1 MQQPA
6 PLGELNAALL
16 QAVITL
22 GIAALCA
29 FLFVQFRKR
38 YFLWWAVAWGL
49 YVLRI
54 GAIGGFL
61 ITASEPWLYVHQVLT
76 GWTALALLA
85 AALSFSQQIEWRP
98 RYLALVLFPPLWS
111 YIAIYRL
118 ANFFLAAGPAVLFLS
133 IATLWTGLAFWRYQ
147 RRVGSRAARFV
158 AGVLVL
164 WGLHHLDYPLLR
176 ARGAWNPWGYYLD
189 IGFILALGA
198 GILLLVVEEL
208 RRGLATLSALSG
220 DLQAAGGAPTG
231 RNAPDVIDSLLARPL
246 ALGGVRGSALCL
258 SLSAD
263 AGPSAFSSGN
273 HASSGT
279 NRDATSSGNGNGAVG
294 EPAWTFV
301 RGVGAC
307 AHWTGRSPVGPA
319 WETMRHAARSG
330 SPAVARDWPDPFGAS
345 NREFAYLAVL
355 PVIRDAEHV
364 GALVIVGDA
373 GDPFT
378 ALGEEFLRTLGRQ
391 VGAALQNSDLTSR
404 LAARTR
410 QLEQLSVR
418 MVRQHEE
425 ERRRIS
431 LELHDETAQAFA
443 AVKLQLG
450 VLRESV
456 APTLVPRMD
465 RVLELVDTGMQ
476 SIRNV
481 ARDLR
486 PPLLDE
492 LGLLPALHALVEG
505 FGERTGIAASFDGPA
520 ALPPLSKDAE
530 VALFRALQEALSN
543 VARHAGARSVTVT
556 LSQARGVIHLE
567 VCDDGRG
574 LAGDPGLGL
583 TGMGERLDAL
593 GGDMRIAN
601 AEGGGARLAVRLP
614 FDQVAQ

>member
-1 MQQPA
+1 MHPA

-16 QAVITL
+16 QAVITM

-38 YFLWWAVAWGL
+38 YFLWWAIAWGL

-61 ITASEPWLYVHQVLT
+61 VTAFEPWLYVHQVLT
-76 GWTALALLA
+76 GWTALALLG
-85 AALSFSQQIEWRP
+85 AALSFSQQIQWRP

-118 ANFFLAAGPAVLFLS
+118 ENFFLAAGPAVLFLS

-189 IGFILALGA
+189 IGFVLALGA

-220 DLQAAGGAPTG
+220 DLQTAGGVKAG

-258 SLSAD
+258 SAPADVGASAVVGVD
-263 AGPSAFSSGN
+263 TGAAMAVAN
-273 HASSGT
+273 
-279 NRDATSSGNGNGAVG
+279 GNGNGAAT
-294 EPAWTFV
+294 PSWSFV

-307 AHWTGRSPVGPA
+307 SHWTGRSPVGPA
-319 WETMRHAARSG
+319 WDTMRRAARAG
-330 SPAVARDWPDPFGAS
+330 SPAVARDWPDPFDAS
-345 NREFAYLAVL
+345 KREFAYLAVL
-355 PVIRDAEHV
+355 PVIRDAEQV

-456 APTLVPRMD
+456 EPTLVPRMD

-476 SIRNV
+476 SIRSV

-492 LGLLPALHALVEG
+492 LGLLPALHALVES
-505 FGERTGIAASFDGPA
+505 FGERTGIAVTFDAPDS
-520 ALPPLSKDAE
+520 LPTLSKDAE

-543 VARHAGARSVTVT
+543 VARHAAARSVSIV
-556 LSQARGVIHLE
+556 LSQQHGMIHLD
-567 VCDDGRG
+567 VRDDGRG

-601 AEGGGARLAVRLP
+601 ATGGGARLAVRLP
-614 FDQVAQ
+614 YEPVAR

>member
-1 MQQPA
+1 MHPTS
-6 PLGELNAALL
+6 LSELNAAVL

-22 GIAALCA
+22 GIAGLCA

-38 YFLWWAVAWGL
+38 YFLWWAIAWGL

-54 GAIGGFL
+54 GAICGFL
-61 ITASEPWLYVHQVLT
+61 TTAYEPWLYAHQVLT
-76 GWTALALLA
+76 GWTALALLG
-85 AALSFSQQIEWRP
+85 AALAFSQQVEWRT

-118 ANFFLAAGPAVLFLS
+118 ENFLLAAGPAVLFLS
-133 IATLWTGLAFWRYQ
+133 VATLWTGWAFWRYQ

-189 IGFILALGA
+189 IGFVLALGA

-220 DLQAAGGAPTG
+220 DLALAGGSTSDD
-231 RNAPDVIDSLLARPL
+231 APDVIDSLLARPL

-258 SLSAD
+258 TMSTV
-263 AGPSAFSSGN
+263 GPRSDGN
-273 HASSGT
+273 GSVGE
-279 NRDATSSGNGNGAVG
+279 TSSA
-294 EPAWTFV
+294 ESFV
-301 RGVGAC
+301 RGIGSC
-307 AHWTGRSPVGPA
+307 AHWSGRSPVGPA
-319 WETMRHAARSG
+319 WETMRQAAHSG
-330 SPAVARDWPDPFGAS
+330 SPAVARDWPDPFGESA
-345 NREFAYLAVL
+345 RPFAYLAVL
-355 PVIRDAEHV
+355 PVVRDAKPV
-364 GALVIVGDA
+364 GSLVIVGDQ

-391 VGAALQNSDLTSR
+391 VGAALENADLTTR

-410 QLEQLSVR
+410 QLERLSAR
-418 MVRQHEE
+418 MARQHED

-450 VLRESV
+450 VLRETVDPSL
-456 APTLVPRMD
+456 ATRMD
-465 RVLELVDTGMQ
+465 RVLELVDTGMR

-505 FGERTGIAASFDGPA
+505 FGERTGLRVSFEAPTV
-520 ALPPLSKDAE
+520 LPPLSNDAE
-530 VALFRALQEALSN
+530 LALFRALQEALSN
-543 VARHAGARSVTVT
+543 VARHANAGSVSIT
-556 LSQARGVIHLE
+556 LSTGEGALHLE
-567 VCDDGRG
+567 VRDDGRG
-574 LAGDPGLGL
+574 FRGDPGLGL
-583 TGMGERLDAL
+583 TGMGERLGAL
-593 GGDMRIAN
+593 GGGVQIAN
-601 AEGGGARLAVRLP
+601 AAGGGARLAVRLP
-614 FDQVAQ
+614 FEQVAG

>member
-1 MQQPA
+1 MPPA

-61 ITASEPWLYVHQVLT
+61 ITGSEPWLYVHQVLT
-76 GWTALALLA
+76 GWTALALLG

-133 IATLWTGLAFWRYQ
+133 MATLWTGLAFWRYQ

-189 IGFILALGA
+189 IGFVLALGA

-231 RNAPDVIDSLLARPL
+231 AAPDVIDSLLARPL

-258 SLSAD
+258 SAPAPAD
-263 AGPSAFSSGN
+263 
-273 HASSGT
+273 
-279 NRDATSSGNGNGAVG
+279 NGNGDAV
-294 EPAWTFV
+294 PSWSFV

-307 AHWTGRSPVGPA
+307 AHWSGRSPIGPA
-319 WETMRHAARSG
+319 WETMRRAARSG

-345 NREFAYLAVL
+345 DREFAYLAVL
-355 PVIRDAEHV
+355 PVIRDAEQV

-456 APTLVPRMD
+456 EPTLVPRMD

-476 SIRNV
+476 SIRSV

-492 LGLLPALHALVEG
+492 LGLLPALRALVEG
-505 FGERTGIAASFDGPA
+505 FGERTGIAVAFDAPA
-520 ALPPLSKDAE
+520 ALAPLSKDAE

-543 VARHAGARSVTVT
+543 VARHAAAHSVAIA
-556 LSQARGVIHLE
+556 LSQDGGVISLE

-574 LAGDPGLGL
+574 FAGDPGLGL

-601 AEGGGARLAVRLP
+601 VEGGGARLAVRLP
-614 FDQVAQ
+614 FEQVTG

>member
-1 MQQPA
+1 MFPA
-6 PLGELNAALL
+6 SLSELNAALL

-29 FLFVQFRKR
+29 FLYVQFRKR

-54 GAIGGFL
+54 GAICGFL
-61 ITASEPWLYVHQVLT
+61 TTAYEPWLYVHQVLT
-76 GWTALALLA
+76 GWTALALLG
-85 AALSFSQQIEWRP
+85 AALAFSQKIEWRWG
-98 RYLALVLFPPLWS
+98 YLALVLFPPLWS
-111 YIAIYRL
+111 YVAIYKL

-133 IATLWTGLAFWRYQ
+133 FATLWTGLTFWRYQ
-147 RRVGSRAARFV
+147 RRIGSRAAGFV

-189 IGFILALGA
+189 ICFVLALGA
-198 GILLLVVEEL
+198 GILLLVVEDL

-220 DLQAAGGAPTG
+220 DLQSATASLSSASG
-231 RNAPDVIDSLLARPL
+231 PDVIDSLLARPL
-246 ALGGVRGSALCL
+246 ALGGVRGAALCL
-258 SLSAD
+258 TER
-263 AGPSAFSSGN
+263 GSG
-273 HASSGT
+273 AKP
-279 NRDATSSGNGNGAVG
+279 NGNGAASQEV
-294 EPAWTFV
+294 FV

-307 AHWTGRSPVGPA
+307 VAWSGNAPEGPA
-319 WETMRHAARSG
+319 WETMRLATRTG
-330 SPAVARDWPDPFGAS
+330 SPEVARDWPDPFDRSA
-345 NREFAYLAVL
+345 RAFAYVAVL

-364 GALVIVGDA
+364 GALVIVGDE

-378 ALGEEFLRTLGRQ
+378 ALGQEFLRTLGRQ
-391 VGAALQNSDLTSR
+391 VGAALENADLTNR

-410 QLEQLSVR
+410 QLERLSVR

-456 APTLVPRMD
+456 DPALVPRMD
-465 RVLELVDTGMQ
+465 RVLESVDAGMR
-476 SIRNV
+476 SIRSIT
-481 ARDLR
+481 RDLR

-505 FGERTGIAASFDGPA
+505 FGERTGLTMSFTAPR

-530 VALFRALQEALSN
+530 LALFRALQEALSN
-543 VARHAGARSVTVT
+543 VARHARARSVTIMLT
-556 LSQARGVIHLE
+556 QHAGVLDLE
-567 VCDDGRG
+567 VKDDGRG
-574 LAGDPGLGL
+574 VTGDPGLGL
-583 TGMGERLDAL
+583 TGMGERLGAL
-593 GGDMRIAN
+593 GGAMCITN
-601 AEGGGARLAVRLP
+601 AADGGARLAVRLP
-614 FDQVAQ
+614 FERVVG